1 MSTATPADL
10 TTKSSTSRPP
20 AARRRPIDLP
30 MLGLWIGLVITCIIW
45 ALPFLFMVFTSLKSQ
60 ADISSSSIWALPT
73 EWKWSNYSDAA
84 DKGQLWVV
92 GKNSL
97 YIAIIKVPLGLMVS
111 ALCAFAI
118 ARLRFRGH
126 KVVLLIVA
134 LGAMVPIQVALAPMF
149 TTMDSLGLLNSPTG
163 IILPYLAFGI
173 PFQTFFLYGFFR
185 SIPQELD
192 EAARIDGAG
201 NFRLFFRV
209 ILPLARPAL
218 AALFIL
224 DFVATWNEFAMAL
237 TLLQNANVQTV
248 PLSLQNFST
257 QFTNSYGQ
265 LNAYIVMSILPVLIV
280 YLMFQRFF
288 TSGGLAGAIK
298 G

>member
-1 MSTATPADL
+1 MTTTTATLA
-10 TTKSSTSRPP
+10 TTTAATAVPTSP
-20 AARRRPIDLP
+20 RRRTIDFPII
-30 MLGLWIGLVITCIIW
+30 GLWIALVISCILW
-45 ALPFLFMVFTSLKSQ
+45 ALPFFFMVLTSLKSQ
-60 ADISSSSIWALPT
+60 ADISSSSIWSLPT
-73 EWKWSNYSDAA
+73 EWKWSNYPDAA
-84 DKGQLWVV
+84 DKGNLWVV
-92 GKNSL
+92 GRNSL
-97 YIAIIKVPLGLMVS
+97 YIALIKVPLGLFVS
-111 ALCAFAI
+111 ALAAFAI
-118 ARLRFRGH
+118 SRLRFRGATG
-126 KVVLLIVA
+126 VLLIVA
-134 LGAMVPIQVALAPMF
+134 LGSMVPIQIALAPMF

-185 SIPQELD
+185 GIPRELD
-192 EAARIDGAG
+192 ESARIDGAG

-237 TLLQNANVQTV
+237 TLLQDADSQTV

-265 LNAYIVMSILPVLIV
+265 LNAYIVMAILPVLIV

-288 TSGGLAGAIK
+288 TSGALSGAVK